1 MFIWCVT
8 LIGCSLAGE
17 VTEAA
22 EAPFQSLAP
31 TWAALSESGWVPGPL
46 TALLALR
53 DALLADW
60 ASLPEL
66 STFLDLKFPC
76 HASPWNPIR
85 PGLLL
90 EEGFFLVVDPSF
102 PLFSLPSL
110 LPCKMT
116 WSG

>member
-8 LIGCSLAGE
+8 LVGCSLAGE

-46 TALLALR
+46 TALLSLR

-90 EEGFFLVVDPSF
+90 EEGFFWWLTPASPFSPFLPSF
-102 PLFSLPSL
+102 HV
-110 LPCKMT
+110 K
-116 WSG
+116 